1 MSNDELNYAIQL
13 LQQGLNEQAQPILQ
27 TLIRANQQD
36 MVAWSWY
43 VKSCRT
49 PEKRLEA
56 LELCLRFNPGNPKII
71 HAIHVLREK
80 VLEEQIFDFTP
91 EPQPSTRP
99 VPVQQPYPYAVVV
112 VPETVQYTE
121 PTTRQPAR
129 FGITDREVSRA
140 FAWYDVWWMAMSQP
154 NMLSYTAL
162 LRDANANP
170 GRGYW
175 WVFWA
180 SLIVQFI
187 YETGFYAVMHSTTLA
202 FQLQSIARLSA
213 RAGSPALQH
222 ILDADTSG
230 RLMLIAAILSVVFI
244 PFSGVFNVCWLIFW
258 SALDNF
264 FAKLYG
270 GVGSFNRT
278 VYLISAFTAPLTIVG
293 NMLSWVGSL
302 FPLGLF
308 CISIFWLIYILRLY
322 ISAVQAAH
330 QLNGMRS
337 MLAVLTPV
345 IAVVVFACLAELPV
359 ASQVAQIMKMFP
371 RPY

>member
-1 MSNDELNYAIQL
+1 MPNEQLNYAIQL
-13 LQQGLNEQAQPILQ
+13 LQQGQNEQAQPILQ

-49 PEKRLEA
+49 PQKRLDA

-80 VLEEQIFDFTP
+80 LLEEQIFDFTP
-91 EPQPSTRP
+91 EPQQIVR
-99 VPVQQPYPYAVVV
+99 PVQQPYPYAVVV

-121 PTTRQPAR
+121 PSTRQPAR

-180 SLIVQFI
+180 SFIVQFI

-202 FQLQSIARLSA
+202 FQLQSIARLYA
-213 RAGSPALQH
+213 RVGSPALQN

-244 PFSGVFNVCWLIFW
+244 PLSGVFNVCWLIVW

-278 VYLISAFTAPLTIVG
+278 VYLIAAFTAPLTIVG
-293 NMLSWVGSL
+293 NILGWLGSL
-302 FPLGLF
+302 FPLGLL

-330 QLNGMRS
+330 QLNGMRAL
-337 MLAVLTPV
+337 LAVLTPV
-345 IAVVVFACLAELPV
+345 IALLVFACLAELPI

>member
-49 PEKRLEA
+49 PEKRLQA

-80 VLEEQIFDFTP
+80 LLEEQIFDFTP
-91 EPQPSTRP
+91 EPQQSIR
-99 VPVQQPYPYAVVV
+99 PVQQPYPYTVVV

-162 LRDANANP
+162 LRDAKANP

-180 SLIVQFI
+180 SFIIQFI
-187 YETGFYAVMHSTTLA
+187 SETGFYALNHSTSLA
-202 FQLQSIARLSA
+202 SQLASA
-213 RAGSPALQH
+213 AKVSAQAGNPALQH
-222 ILDADTSG
+222 ILNADTSG
-230 RLMLIAAILSVVFI
+230 KLMLIAAILSVVFI
-244 PFSGVFNVCWLIFW
+244 PLSGVFNVCSLIVG

-270 GVGSFNRT
+270 GIGSFNRT
-278 VYLISAFTAPLTIVG
+278 VYLIAAFTAPLIIVG
-293 NMLSWVGSL
+293 NVLGWVGSL
-302 FPLGLF
+302 FPLGLL
-308 CISIFWLIYILRLY
+308 CIYIFWLIYVLRLY
-322 ISAVQAAH
+322 IAAVQAAH

-345 IAVVVFACLAELPV
+345 IAIFVLLCLAEIPI
-359 ASQVAQIMKMFP
+359 ASQVAQMMKMFP